1 MAGAA
6 LIWLAG
12 ALAVA
17 GVIVLRLSWA
27 RPVRSS
33 GVNAAG
39 WGLLLAG
46 VIVAASEAGAWGVA
60 VASLF
65 ATGAAMVL
73 LFKAVFEQ
81 PRWTRP
87 AKPIR
92 QPAKAAVDEGSS
104 VGRGLATFAIAGPL
118 ALIASVLV
126 ALAGRL
132 ALLASGAVEAD
143 GNVAVLGL
151 VPLVWPILAFALL
164 MIEKRKTQLAVV
176 GVIAIAALVPVILA
190 GGNT

>member
-1 MAGAA
+1 MTEAA
-6 LIWLAG
+6 FIWLAG

-27 RPVRSS
+27 RPVRSA
-33 GVNAAG
+33 GTNAAG
-39 WGLLLAG
+39 WGLLLAA
-46 VIVAASEAGAWGVA
+46 VIVGGSEAGAWGVA

-65 ATGAAMVL
+65 ATGASMVL

-87 AKPIR
+87 AKPLR
-92 QPAKAAVDEGSS
+92 QPGKAAGDEGSS
-104 VGRGLATFAIAGPL
+104 VGRSLATFAIAGPL
-118 ALIASVLV
+118 TLIASVLA

-143 GNVAVLGL
+143 ANVAVLGL

-176 GVIAIAALVPVILA
+176 GVIAIAASVPVILT
-190 GGNT
+190 GGSA

>member
-1 MAGAA
+1 MSGQA
-6 LIWLAG
+6 LIWLSG
-12 ALAVA
+12 VLAVA
-17 GVIVLRLSWA
+17 GIIVLRLSWA
-27 RPVRSS
+27 RPVRHS
-33 GVNAAG
+33 GMNAAG

-46 VIVAASEAGAWGVA
+46 SIVAASEAGAWGIA

-81 PRWTRP
+81 PRWRRP
-87 AKPIR
+87 AKAFRPGD
-92 QPAKAAVDEGSS
+92 KAVSDQGSS

-118 ALIASVLV
+118 ALIATVLV
-126 ALAGRL
+126 ALASRL
-132 ALLASGAVEAD
+132 ALLATGAVEAD

-151 VPLVWPILAFALL
+151 VPLVWPVLAFALL

-176 GVIAIAALVPVILA
+176 GIIALAALVPVILA
-190 GGNT
+190 GGNP